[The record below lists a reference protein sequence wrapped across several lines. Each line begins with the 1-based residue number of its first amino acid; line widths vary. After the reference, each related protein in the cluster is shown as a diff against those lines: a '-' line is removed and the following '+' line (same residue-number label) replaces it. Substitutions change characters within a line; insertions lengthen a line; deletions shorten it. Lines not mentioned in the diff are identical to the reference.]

1 MPASAPAEF
10 FKIHLGLDVL
20 PIVLG
25 TGGDVRKAQ
34 PLEQLANRA
43 LAHPHAEAFGDGC
56 LRIATPPARHALAPR
71 CLGPGVRLR

>member
-1 MPASAPAEF
+1 MPANAPAKF

-34 PLEQLANRA
+34 PLEQLAHRTLVHLHLEA
-43 LAHPHAEAFGDGC
+43 LGD
-56 LRIATPPARHALAPR
+56 H
-71 CLGPGVRLR
+71 RL